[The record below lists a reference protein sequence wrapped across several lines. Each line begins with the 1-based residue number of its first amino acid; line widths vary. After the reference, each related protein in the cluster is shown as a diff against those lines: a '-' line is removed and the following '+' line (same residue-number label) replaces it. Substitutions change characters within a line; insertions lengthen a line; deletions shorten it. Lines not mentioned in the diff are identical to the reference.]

1 MTLTIDKAGDWRRC
15 WGPGPLP
22 AGAVCLGTVE
32 IKDDAVGA
40 LIMIDGHYHR
50 GQAGA
55 LSDRR
60 LPARDVERALR
71 HSAGI
76 YSSAAAELGAL
87 GGRQSSP
94 AKRAAC
100 AANARKRWHPDET

>member
-1 MTLTIDKAGDWRRC
+1 MHLTIDKAGDWRRC

-22 AGAVCLGTVE
+22 AGADALGTVE
-32 IKDDAVGA
+32 LADDAAGA
-40 LIMIDGHYHR
+40 LIRIGGHYHR

-71 HSAGI
+71 RDSGE
-76 YSSAAAELGAL
+76 YSSPAAALGAR
-87 GGRQSSP
+87 GGRRSSP
-94 AKRAAC
+94 AKS
-100 AANARKRWHPDET
+100 AANSANALKRWHPENK